1 MVRLASVVLMLSLAL
16 GPGSPAE
23 DPDLAA
29 GIGLVNDG
37 DFEGA
42 VLRLDTAARRLETVE
57 GSQSA
62 LAQAYLYLG
71 ICYLEL
77 DQELVARGK
86 FREALR
92 QDPALR
98 LAARLFSPQVI
109 RVFEATRQEAGLK
122 AAPPLPD
129 VPAKLPAT
137 TLPPEPKKK
146 RSAVPILLI
155 AGGGAAAAGIAVASG
170 GGGGASTPTTT
181 LAASTTTTTTAAT
194 TTTTQPPTSTTL
206 PGTSCSF
213 TITPAS
219 VSLPKDGGTGT
230 CQVRPSRSSCRWTAE
245 SAESW
250 LHITGGASG
259 TGTGTVRFLAD
270 KNDGKA
276 REGRIRLREARSAQ
290 CLVLQAAD
298 TFQAAEES
306 VSVASELLLAGGE
319 GQMVLNGLSAWFE
332 GTGRRELVARARR
345 GENRIEAT
353 VAFATSAP
361 GTWRLDLHGAIRP
374 GSLRVLAG
382 EVLSIT
388 PESVVFRVQG
398 RAGERLV
405 LLFHSGP

>member
-1 MVRLASVVLMLSLAL
+1 MLSLAL

-42 VLRLDTAARRLETVE
+42 VLRLDTAARRLETAE
-57 GSQSA
+57 GSQRA

-71 ICYLEL
+71 ISYLEL

-98 LAARLFSPQVI
+98 LDAHRFSPQVI
-109 RVFEATRQEAGLK
+109 RVFEATRQEAGLQASP
-122 AAPPLPD
+122 AA
-129 VPAKLPAT
+129 AAATKLPAT

-146 RSAVPILLI
+146 RSATPILLI
-155 AGGGAAAAGIAVASG
+155 AGGGAAAAAIAVAAG
-170 GGGGASTPTTT
+170 GGGGGTPATT
-181 LAASTTTTTTAAT
+181 LAATTTTTTTATT
-194 TTTTQPPTSTTL
+194 TTTTQPPTSTTQ

-219 VSLPKDGGTGT
+219 VSLPKDGGTAT
-230 CQVRPSRSSCRWTAE
+230 CQVRPSRSSCSWRAE
-245 SAESW
+245 STESW
-250 LHITGGASG
+250 LRITSGASG
-259 TGTGTVRFLAD
+259 TGNGTVRFQAD
-270 KNDGKA
+270 KNEDEA
-276 REGRIRLREARSAQ
+276 RDGRIRLREDRSAQ
-290 CLVLQAAD
+290 CLVLQAGD
-298 TFQAAEES
+298 TFQAAEEA
-306 VSVASELLLAGGE
+306 VSVASELALAGGE
-319 GQMVLNGLSAWFE
+319 GQLVLNGLSAWFQ
-332 GTGRRELVARARR
+332 GSGQRELAASARR

-353 VAFATSAP
+353 VAFATRAP
-361 GTWRLDLHGAIRP
+361 GTWRLELRGAIRP

-382 EVLSIT
+382 EVLAIT
-388 PESVVFRVQG
+388 PASVLFRVQG